1 MSETPHTP
9 KIALDAT
16 DKEILRLLQE
26 DAARPLERIAERV
39 GISKTAVWNRIQRL
53 ERDKVIQR
61 RVAIVD
67 EEAVGLSETVF
78 VVLRT
83 SQHSADWLKAFTD
96 AIKDSPE
103 ILEAHRLAGDLDY
116 ILKVKVRSTREYD
129 TFYKRLISRVSI
141 HNVSSSFSLE
151 TLKATTKLPL

>member
-9 KIALDAT
+9 KMALDDT

-129 TFYKRLISRVSI
+129 PFYKRLISRVSI
-141 HNVSSSFSLE
+141 HNVSSSFR
-151 TLKATTKLPL
+151 LKR